1 MAKVKFKMPDALQQK
16 FERLQKGSGEL
27 IDKCVQAGADVFEN
41 AIRNNLRTVLSGDHQ
56 NGELVNSLGVTPV
69 LTDREGV
76 HNAKIGFNEPRQ
88 HQTKAKGKRSYNVQ
102 TNAMIAT
109 VLEYGSSRVKARP
122 FLKPAK
128 RSSQKQALAAIERT
142 YNEEVAKV

>member
-1 MAKVKFKMPDALQQK
+1 MAKVKFEMPDALQQK

-69 LTDREGV
+69 LTDREGETSTCF
-76 HNAKIGFNEPRQ
+76 ASRTPIADLPEP
-88 HQTKAKGKRSYNVQ
+88 
-102 TNAMIAT
+102 
-109 VLEYGSSRVKARP
+109 
-122 FLKPAK
+122 
-128 RSSQKQALAAIERT
+128 
-142 YNEEVAKV
+142 VAP